1 LLTLF
6 VFQIWVVLSVNSV
19 RGKVM
24 GEKVDDPFVV
34 PVRAVVLGVEGKKLS
49 VGPGSDGG
57 MATGMEFRIFRG
69 RNPKGTTQ
77 WVGKARA
84 VHVGRREAVL
94 ELVDGEAQVSDYA
107 VSAPVNLGPAIIM
120 PKADRTTRPTPP
132 IPGMRAIE
140 VKIFHRAQAA
150 LVAGSR

>member
-1 LLTLF
+1 
-6 VFQIWVVLSVNSV
+6 
-19 RGKVM
+19 M

-84 VHVGRREAVL
+84 VHVGRREAVWSWWTAKL
-94 ELVDGEAQVSDYA
+94 RSLIT
-107 VSAPVNLGPAIIM
+107 L
-120 PKADRTTRPTPP
+120 
-132 IPGMRAIE
+132 
-140 VKIFHRAQAA
+140 
-150 LVAGSR
+150 